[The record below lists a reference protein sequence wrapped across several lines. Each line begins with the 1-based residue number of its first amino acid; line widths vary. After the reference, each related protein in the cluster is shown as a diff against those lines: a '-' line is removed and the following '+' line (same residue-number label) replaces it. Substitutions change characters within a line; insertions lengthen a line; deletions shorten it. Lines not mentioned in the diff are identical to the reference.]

1 MSNLLI
7 EEAGESKQELQQRV
21 RANPNHKFWDF
32 SMEAVDEIFSEQLVT
47 IAKLHL
53 EAQQRQSPS
62 WSVHLVSE
70 LSMGRDIAKLD
81 ASVKAGVVLEAR
93 CGVVLPFQLEVA
105 TDAYWRFFRFDHSG
119 KHFADQAPAQSTNL
133 FAQSFAV
140 RTVLKGYTSETE
152 GKYTCRKY
160 VGEDEVTLVWSGMWN
175 ILSFG
180 GVRFDGMQLHKQ
192 GFIKLRRVSKHG
204 AGLSSTST
212 LVETSFETIPVFHDS
227 VCDFEEQIKI
237 LITSLN
243 QSHATMN
250 DHFCHL
256 MSDLLLEED
265 WKSTF
270 RR

>member
-1 MSNLLI
+1 
-7 EEAGESKQELQQRV
+7 
-21 RANPNHKFWDF
+21 
-32 SMEAVDEIFSEQLVT
+32 MEAVDEIFSEQLVT

-192 GFIKLRRVSKHG
+192 GFIKLR
-204 AGLSSTST
+204 
-212 LVETSFETIPVFHDS
+212 

>member
-1 MSNLLI
+1 MIHVLTLI
-7 EEAGESKQELQQRV
+7 S
-21 RANPNHKFWDF
+21 
-32 SMEAVDEIFSEQLVT
+32 
-47 IAKLHL
+47 
-53 EAQQRQSPS
+53 
-62 WSVHLVSE
+62 
-70 LSMGRDIAKLD
+70 LS
-81 ASVKAGVVLEAR
+81 
-93 CGVVLPFQLEVA
+93 FYQ
-105 TDAYWRFFRFDHSG
+105 
-119 KHFADQAPAQSTNL
+119 TNL

-160 VGEDEVTLVWSGMWN
+160 VGEDEVTL
-175 ILSFG
+175 FG
-180 GVRFDGMQLHKQ
+180 QACDSMGCNCT
-192 GFIKLRRVSKHG
+192 SKASLNCG
-204 AGLSSTST
+204 SLSSTST

>member
-1 MSNLLI
+1 MLQFSTEFHKLLTR
-7 EEAGESKQELQQRV
+7 AGESKQELQQRV

-160 VGEDEVTLVWSGMWN
+160 VGEDEVTL
-175 ILSFG
+175 FG
-180 GVRFDGMQLHKQ
+180 QQ
-192 GFIKLRRVSKHG
+192 GFIKLR
-204 AGLSSTST
+204 
-212 LVETSFETIPVFHDS
+212 